1 MDVHHET
8 LIINN
13 DYEVHDFTED
23 PNFDQFINLIRG
35 ENNNEDDAMFL
46 KYGSDIIINDCLL
59 DDSQNHQLLLPCPT
73 TANNQFDEIH
83 QINNNEV
90 MMNNVYGDDPN
101 NPATLISSFSCF
113 DEGVVNNRENEEG
126 EYSSATTTAT
136 DEATLLSATPRLK
149 TDRSK
154 TLISERRR
162 RSRMKE
168 KLYALRAL
176 VPNITKMDKASIIGD
191 AVSYV
196 HDLQAQAKKL
206 KAEVAGLEASIFVS
220 ENYKASFDDNPI
232 KTVQVTPNSHP
243 INKKIVQI
251 EMVQVEERGYYVK
264 IVCIKGGGGGGVAA
278 SLYRA
283 LESLVGFSVRNSNLE
298 TVCDTILLTFTLNVK
313 AFEPEVNLPNLKL
326 WVTGA
331 LLNQGFEFMPN
342 FHS

>member
-35 ENNNEDDAMFL
+35 ENNNGDDAMFL
-46 KYGSDIIINDCLL
+46 NYGSDIIINDCLL
-59 DDSQNHQLLLPCPT
+59 DDTQNHQLLLH
-73 TANNQFDEIH
+73 QIDEIH
-83 QINNNEV
+83 QSNNSEV

-101 NPATLISSFSCF
+101 NPTTLISSFSCF

-136 DEATLLSATPRLK
+136 DEANTLLSVKPRLK

-196 HDLQAQAKKL
+196 HELQAQAKKL
-206 KAEVAGLEASIFVS
+206 KGEVAGLEASLFVS

-232 KTVQVTPNSHP
+232 KTVQVTHNSHP
-243 INKKIVQI
+243 IINKKIVQI

-264 IVCIKGGGGGGVAA
+264 IVCNKGGGGIAA

-283 LESLVGFSVRNSNLE
+283 LESLVGFSVRNSNME